1 MSSLQWR
8 CASREM
14 GWKLQEAP
22 QWETWE
28 WGVES
33 GSEASETP
41 SSPKTLRVFE
51 PLLQTSLFSM
61 ALL

>member
-1 MSSLQWR
+1 
-8 CASREM
+8 M